1 MISGSLRS
9 EARMNCKDNF
19 LTEPQ
24 TKPQTHKQTKKSSS
38 SDGASCQC
46 VCMCH
51 CLDVKY
57 HSRCCKQCVRS
68 VVCNVLEVQNKTKQ
82 KCNLFC
88 RRHTLRGAQYKTQH
102 NGTERGW
109 KLSQDTN
116 WNINN
121 KTCTTAKMH
130 CRCQELGKNDCALGN
145 ESDPVESLFLWIFPP
160 EERKTHNKTFLC
172 RSRDLFPGHIW
183 WSTPLFLILNPQAV
197 LSRSAYKPNN
207 LKTFP
212 PYYCV
217 ALSDVQMTLRINI
230 SQMFILNNRQQT
242 EEGKWNITP
251 PRYKWASIRHERREE
266 REKKNKNKIS

>member
-1 MISGSLRS
+1 MRTFCC
-9 EARMNCKDNF
+9 M
-19 LTEPQ
+19 
-24 TKPQTHKQTKKSSS
+24 
-38 SDGASCQC
+38 QC
-46 VCMCH
+46 VGSA
-51 CLDVKY
+51 K
-57 HSRCCKQCVRS
+57 
-68 VVCNVLEVQNKTKQ
+68 QNKTKQ

-102 NGTERGW
+102 NGTERGR

-145 ESDPVESLFLWIFPP
+145 ESDPGESSFLWIFPP
-160 EERKTHNKTFLC
+160 EERKTNDKTFLC

-212 PYYCV
+212 PYYSV

-230 SQMFILNNRQQT
+230 SQMFIFNNRQQT
-242 EEGKWNITP
+242 EEEKWNITP
-251 PRYKWASIRHERREE
+251 PRYKWTSIRHERREE
-266 REKKNKNKIS
+266 RERKNKNKISWFIFSEGDADPEFSFLFFLFF